1 MAAVAA
7 QNPAAAT
14 IFPLAL
20 KRQFLA
26 HQNRRGLRVLRSASA
41 SRLFGASVLASPSRP
56 SRTAIATGANAPTME
71 SKMKTFAEFQIL
83 GRIGKVRE
91 VGQTTRVS
99 ICANYAFKDRNG
111 ETMDKPYWNEITI
124 WSESARK
131 YIRDY
136 AKPGDLVVARGTLKQ
151 GSFEKHGEK
160 VYTVDL
166 NCDDFSILASA
177 KTEKSETDEADAEPE
192 TQKKTAKRK

>member
-1 MAAVAA
+1 
-7 QNPAAAT
+7 
-14 IFPLAL
+14 
-20 KRQFLA
+20 
-26 HQNRRGLRVLRSASA
+26 
-41 SRLFGASVLASPSRP
+41 
-56 SRTAIATGANAPTME
+56 
-71 SKMKTFAEFQIL
+71 MKTFAEFQIL

-99 ICANYAFKDRNG
+99 ICANYAFKDRDG
-111 ETMDKPYWNEITI
+111 ETKDKPYWNEITI

-131 YIRDY
+131 YVGDY

-151 GSFEKHGEK
+151 GSFEKDGEK

-177 KTEKSETDEADAEPE
+177 KSEKDEADAAPE
-192 TQKKTAKRK
+192 AQKKTATRK

>member
-1 MAAVAA
+1 
-7 QNPAAAT
+7 
-14 IFPLAL
+14 
-20 KRQFLA
+20 
-26 HQNRRGLRVLRSASA
+26 
-41 SRLFGASVLASPSRP
+41 
-56 SRTAIATGANAPTME
+56 ME

-99 ICANYAFKDRNG
+99 ICANYAFKDRDG
-111 ETMDKPYWNEITI
+111 ETRDKPYWNEITI

-131 YIRDY
+131 YVRDY

-151 GSFEKHGEK
+151 GSFEKDGEK

-177 KTEKSETDEADAEPE
+177 KTDKSDKDEADAAPE
-192 TQKKTAKRK
+192 TAKKAAKRN

>member
-14 IFPLAL
+14 IVPLAL
-20 KRQFLA
+20 RANSSRKTKLTRPSGPPLCFGLA
-26 HQNRRGLRVLRSASA
+26 PN
-41 SRLFGASVLASPSRP
+41 GASVRASPSQP
-56 SRTAIATGANAPTME
+56 SRTAIATGAAAPTME
-71 SKMKTFAEFQIL
+71 TKMKTFAEFQIL
-83 GRIGKVRE
+83 GRIGKARE

-111 ETMDKPYWNEITI
+111 ETKDKPYWNEITI

-131 YIRDY
+131 YVRDY

-151 GSFEKHGEK
+151 GSFEKDGEK
-160 VYTVDL
+160 IYTVDL

-177 KTEKSETDEADAEPE
+177 KTDKSDRDEADAAPE
-192 TQKKTAKRK
+192 ATKKTAKRK

>member
-1 MAAVAA
+1 
-7 QNPAAAT
+7 
-14 IFPLAL
+14 
-20 KRQFLA
+20 
-26 HQNRRGLRVLRSASA
+26 
-41 SRLFGASVLASPSRP
+41 
-56 SRTAIATGANAPTME
+56 
-71 SKMKTFAEFQIL
+71 MKTFAEFQIL

-111 ETMDKPYWNEITI
+111 ETKDKPYWNEITI

-131 YIRDY
+131 YVRDY

-151 GSFEKHGEK
+151 GSFEKDGEK

-177 KTEKSETDEADAEPE
+177 TKTDKSGEDVVDPAPEA
-192 TQKKTAKRK
+192 QKKTAKHK

>member
-1 MAAVAA
+1 MLSIKLLADGAAIRSPWRLSA
-7 QNPAAAT
+7 NSSRGKIAAA
-14 IFPLAL
+14 F
-20 KRQFLA
+20 
-26 HQNRRGLRVLRSASA
+26 GSSA
-41 SRLFGASVLASPSRP
+41 SRFGLAPFRRFVSGVPSQP
-56 SRTAIATGANAPTME
+56 SRTAIVTGAVAPTME

-111 ETMDKPYWNEITI
+111 ETKDKPYWNEITI

-131 YIRDY
+131 YVRDY
-136 AKPGDLVVARGTLKQ
+136 AKPGDLVVAQGTLKQ
-151 GSFEKHGEK
+151 GSFEKDGEK

-177 KTEKSETDEADAEPE
+177 KAEKSDSDESDVASEEP
-192 TQKKTAKRK
+192 KKATKRK